1 MKIGNSDMH
10 LKNFSLKEAE
20 PGNKQFSLSKAY
32 DLLPVNIILPMDEE
46 QLALTLNGKKRNIR
60 KKDFKIFAKNCGI
73 PEKSAQ
79 NMLKKMCSLKDK
91 FIAQCE
97 ESFLPEDLKQD
108 MKKLIENRIEI
119 LS

>member
-1 MKIGNSDMH
+1 MH
-10 LKNFSLKEAE
+10 LKNFSLRETE
-20 PGNKQFSLSKAY
+20 PGNRQFCLSKAY